1 MYCVLYKIMYVQ
13 EVVQVEC
20 LLWAPTVGDFCPS
33 FLMSWEDSFFIF
45 GLQDQSNVYTT
56 KTELSFQ

>member
-1 MYCVLYKIMYVQ
+1 MFALG
-13 EVVQVEC
+13 
-20 LLWAPTVGDFCPS
+20 ADGGGFCPP